1 MHRLFQQQI
10 SFLLALYLILGSY
23 KGYIALFEEG
33 STEPKQIFPTQVISL
48 PQEDRLKLEEG
59 ILVRSQYQLQQLLE
73 DYLS

>member
-1 MHRLFQQQI
+1 MHRLFHRRL

-33 STEPKQIFPTQVISL
+33 STEPRQIFPDPVISL
-48 PQEDRLKLEEG
+48 PEEDRKKLEAG
-59 ILVRSQYQLQQLLE
+59 IVVRSAYQLQQLLE